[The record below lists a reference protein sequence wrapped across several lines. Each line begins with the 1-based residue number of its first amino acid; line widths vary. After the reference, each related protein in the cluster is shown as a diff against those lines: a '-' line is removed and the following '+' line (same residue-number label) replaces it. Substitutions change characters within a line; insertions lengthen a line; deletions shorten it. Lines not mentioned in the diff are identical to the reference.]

1 MHHVVFC
8 FESDV
13 YEVICHRGAV
23 QIRICCIHRVQKDTA
38 PIDQFK

>member
-23 QIRICCIHRVQKDTA
+23 EKSGYAVYTECKKTRLQ
-38 PIDQFK
+38 

>member
-1 MHHVVFC
+1 MHHIVFC

-23 QIRICCIHRVQKDTA
+23 EKSGYAVVQKDTA